1 MLKKTAVIL
10 GVLLVAGCT
19 PVPYNHNRAMAA
31 AHLHCTKLK
40 QELNMGFHR
49 QTPGSSINR
58 SVSASQRASDMRL
71 YQLDCEK

>member
-1 MLKKTAVIL
+1 MLKKTAMITGVIL
-10 GVLLVAGCT
+10 LTGCAH
-19 PVPYNHNRAMAA
+19 VPYNHNRAMAA

-40 QELNMGFHR
+40 QDLNTRFSR
-49 QTPGSSINR
+49 KTPGSLNR